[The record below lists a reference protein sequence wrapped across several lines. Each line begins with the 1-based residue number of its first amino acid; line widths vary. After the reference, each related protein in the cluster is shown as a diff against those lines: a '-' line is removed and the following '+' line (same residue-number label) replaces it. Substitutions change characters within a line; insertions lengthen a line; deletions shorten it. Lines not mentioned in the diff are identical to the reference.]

1 MAYPLLLLEILKERG
16 LPHEQAC
23 RDSGIAAHVLAKP
36 DARVT
41 PTQWTRLALN
51 LVRLTG
57 EPGMGIEFGLRM
69 RPSAH
74 GFLGYAAMT
83 APTLR
88 AGIGLTIKYF
98 RTRLRH
104 YRVHLAEEGERAV
117 LDLTAVHPIPVLRGF
132 FFEGILVGLA
142 QLAGPLI
149 GESYTGEAE
158 LWFDWPEP
166 EYFSRYRHRL
176 PRARFS
182 QAATQLRFPAAY
194 LERRLVLSDDSA
206 HRQALTQVEREDAT
220 VKQDEGDIV
229 ARVRAELVPTRSG
242 YLTLEQLAE
251 HLCMSVRTL
260 RRKLMT
266 QETGY
271 QPLLDE
277 ARQRDARRLLE
288 ASALNLE
295 AISAQLGFQNP
306 ANFTRAFKQWT
317 GSTPSAHRRE
327 RQLSDHRARKLKGF
341 SEDPA

>member
-23 RDSGIAAHVLAKP
+23 RDSGIAAHVLARP
-36 DARVT
+36 EARVT

-88 AGIGLTIKYF
+88 AGIDLTIRYF

-104 YRVHLAEEGERAV
+104 YRVHLTEEGGRAI
-117 LDLTAVHPIPVLRGF
+117 LDVAAVHPVPVLRGF
-132 FFEGILVGLA
+132 FVEGLLVGLA

-194 LERRLVLSDDSA
+194 LERRLMLSDDMA

-229 ARVRAELVPTRSG
+229 ARVRAELVLTPSG
-242 YLTLEQLAE
+242 YLSFEQLAQR
-251 HLCMSVRTL
+251 LCVSSRTL
-260 RRKLMT
+260 RRKLTT
-266 QETGY
+266 QDTGY

-277 ARQRDARRLLE
+277 ARRRDACRLLE

-295 AISAQLGFQNP
+295 AISSQLGFHNP

-317 GSTPSAHRRE
+317 GRTPSAHRRE
-327 RQLSDHRARKLKGF
+327 RQASDHHARKQRRF
-341 SEDPA
+341 SGDPA